1 MKTLGISLYISYI
14 IGLHPWW
21 ILHAGRVHWCWTSE
35 TLGARHGIIIVF
47 YIMSSIRDFRS
58 CTTFWISMLL
68 LSGVGVVAI
77 QGRPTW
83 FPLPPWRPDWRQRGI
98 DGPGGERKRRKKC
111 EIDYCY
117 NCLQKYLTNQL
128 LALQWVHNHI
138 ADFGGDPD
146 RVTIQV
152 NKIGYCCIVTSAL
165 LFSSI
170 TWWDGNII

>member
-1 MKTLGISLYISYI
+1 MVGPSCWEGTLVLDLGNS
-14 IGLHPWW
+14 W
-21 ILHAGRVHWCWTSE
+21 SE
-35 TLGARHGIIIVF
+35 TWYYHLLYYVINLRF
-47 YIMSSIRDFRS
+47 YILYNILDIYAF
-58 CTTFWISMLL
+58 TF
-68 LSGVGVVAI
+68 SGVGVFAI

-83 FPLPPWRPDWRQRGI
+83 FPLPPWRPDWWQRGI